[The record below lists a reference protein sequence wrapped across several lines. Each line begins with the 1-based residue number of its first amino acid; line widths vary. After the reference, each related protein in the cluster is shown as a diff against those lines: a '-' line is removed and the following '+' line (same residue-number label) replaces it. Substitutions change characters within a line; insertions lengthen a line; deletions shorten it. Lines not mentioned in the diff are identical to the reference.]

1 MADGDVRSAI
11 VDYMTAANIAGIEKW
26 YRDEPWIIQG
36 DTWNLDAGYGAL
48 AYVHIDDVQDT
59 RLTLPAEDGNKRVE
73 YSVSLLVIYR
83 YVIPTD
89 TQSGDEDAWVDPLDQ
104 IVADVKA
111 AIRTDPN
118 AGAPSVIWQWGQS
131 PNGIRH
137 QRDLPVKIRG
147 QLQSWN
153 RIVVDVTE
161 IITA

>member
-11 VDYMTAANIAGIEKW
+11 VSYLTAAAIPNIEKW

-36 DTWNLDAGYGAL
+36 DQWNLEAGYGAL
-48 AYVHIDDVQDT
+48 AYVHIDEVQDT
-59 RLTLPAEDGNKRVE
+59 RITLPAEDGNKRVE
-73 YSVSLLVIYR
+73 YSVSLLVIYQ
-83 YVIPTD
+83 YVIPT
-89 TQSGDEDAWVDPLDQ
+89 TGVPGSEDAWVDPLDT

-111 AIRTDPN
+111 AIRRDPN

-137 QRDLPVKIRG
+137 QRDLPVKNSGR
-147 QLQSWN
+147 LQSWN